1 MALAGHVHAQGLPPW
16 VPEGHLPLPED
27 ARSVEILRREEPI
40 FAGANASAPR
50 RGAAAQSARLP
61 LLGRQSGA
69 GCHTDFLLV
78 GSVAWVCGDGVRIS
92 TELPVARGAEPPAAA
107 DGLPRDYYFV
117 GKDGTLGYRDIAQA
131 DETAPAGE
139 LQAGFAVSVLRVER
153 APSGD
158 PFGLTT
164 KGLWL
169 PLRDLT
175 KVSPLGFEGYEVS
188 KGLLDR
194 GWVVAD
200 AAPITVTP
208 AGKRLGGRA
217 LHRFDRVTVLE
228 TREDAQARTWVRIG
242 DAEWLDGRDVRI
254 PELSAPPPEAR
265 PRERWID
272 VDLGREVLVA
282 YEGAEPVF
290 ATLVS
295 TGLGQAPAPTATPVG
310 VHRIWVK
317 LRTTDMT
324 NLEDREAAHY
334 YAMEEVPWVL
344 FFEKG
349 FGLHGA
355 FWHRSFGSPRS
366 HGCVNL
372 TPLDAHRLFEWASPR
387 LPPGW
392 TAVLPTDYDPGTL
405 VRVR

>member
-1 MALAGHVHAQGLPPW
+1 MAK
-16 VPEGHLPLPED
+16 
-27 ARSVEILRREEPI
+27 
-40 FAGANASAPR
+40 GADPAP
-50 RGAAAQSARLP
+50 
-61 LLGRQSGA
+61 
-69 GCHTDFLLV
+69 
-78 GSVAWVCGDGVRIS
+78 
-92 TELPVARGAEPPAAA
+92 AA

-117 GKDGTLGYRDIAQA
+117 GKDGALGYRDIASA
-131 DETAPAGE
+131 EETAPAGE
-139 LQAGFAVSVLRVER
+139 LQSGFAVSVLRVEKGPR
-153 APSGD
+153 GD

-169 PLRDLT
+169 PLRDLG
-175 KVSPLGFEGYEVS
+175 KVIPLAFQGYDVVDG
-188 KGLLDR
+188 KLDR
-194 GWVVAD
+194 GWVVAES
-200 AAPITVTP
+200 APVTTGP
-208 AGKRLGGRA
+208 GGKRLGGPGKR
-217 LHRFDRVTVLE
+217 RFDRFTVLGAHE
-228 TREDAQARTWVRIG
+228 EHGRSWVRIG
-242 DAEWLDGRDVRI
+242 DGEWLDGRDVRV
-254 PELSAPPPEAR
+254 PELAAPPAEAH
-265 PRERWID
+265 PGEGWID
-272 VDLGREVLVA
+272 VDLTREVLVA
-282 YEGAEPVF
+282 YEGTRPVF

-295 TGLGQAPAPTATPVG
+295 TGVGKDAAPTATPIG

-324 NLEDREAAHY
+324 NLEDQEAEHY

-355 FWHRSFGSPRS
+355 FWHRSFGHPRS

-387 LPPGW
+387 LPAGW